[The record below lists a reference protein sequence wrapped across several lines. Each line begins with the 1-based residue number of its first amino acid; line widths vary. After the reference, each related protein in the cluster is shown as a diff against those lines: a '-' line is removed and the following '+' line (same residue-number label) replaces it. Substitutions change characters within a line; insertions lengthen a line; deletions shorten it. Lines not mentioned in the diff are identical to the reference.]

1 MIYRVRLYVYGVPD
15 SFSEELRVKNEELW
29 VGYAHTGIIPI
40 K

>member
-15 SFSEELRVKNEELW
+15 SFSEELW